1 MHVQGTN
8 HDVNTVAPS
17 TAVHV
22 NPVAPASAHV
32 HGDVNSVTPAVRV
45 RGDVNAVAPSADMRG
60 VQRARARN
68 LGKRTREVPS
78 GEVALLSAGEQRRVI
93 RQMGGASRWLEAV
106 WRHAGS
112 STGAEPLSYKWLG
125 FLTGKG
131 GRYAQVQ
138 WLYRESQEGSA
149 DYVDDAGQRWEEL
162 VDGDGDEAVFV
173 TSVPDVDQRIEVLV
187 LKVHSGSPKLAPRA
201 EDSAQATQ

>member
-1 MHVQGTN
+1 
-8 HDVNTVAPS
+8 
-17 TAVHV
+17 
-22 NPVAPASAHV
+22 
-32 HGDVNSVTPAVRV
+32 
-45 RGDVNAVAPSADMRG
+45 
-60 VQRARARN
+60 
-68 LGKRTREVPS
+68 
-78 GEVALLSAGEQRRVI
+78 
-93 RQMGGASRWLEAV
+93 
-106 WRHAGS
+106 
-112 STGAEPLSYKWLG
+112 LSYKWLG

-187 LKVHSGSPKLAPRA
+187 LKVHRGSPKLAPRA